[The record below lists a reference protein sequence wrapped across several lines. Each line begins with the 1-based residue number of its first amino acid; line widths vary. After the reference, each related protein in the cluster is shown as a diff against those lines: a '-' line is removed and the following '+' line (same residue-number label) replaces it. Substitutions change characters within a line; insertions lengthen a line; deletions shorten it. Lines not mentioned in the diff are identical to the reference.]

1 MMSSITT
8 HMINLLGL
16 ICRQCTSYDLFS
28 ADATASM
35 GSTTALPQSQ
45 PGLGGVAGVIE
56 LTLMHMMGAYHW
68 CLFFVSCV
76 MIWCFNKEDDIDIL
90 WIDGLLHI
98 PLSYWILLIS
108 SDYLVSVLGRPDQ
121 KTHHTHFRSH
131 PICWQWILSCNEGYW
146 GIVQR

>member
-1 MMSSITT
+1 MSSITT

-56 LTLMHMMGAYHW
+56 LTLMHMMGAYH
-68 CLFFVSCV
+68 
-76 MIWCFNKEDDIDIL
+76 
-90 WIDGLLHI
+90 
-98 PLSYWILLIS
+98 
-108 SDYLVSVLGRPDQ
+108 
-121 KTHHTHFRSH
+121 
-131 PICWQWILSCNEGYW
+131 
-146 GIVQR
+146 